1 MPVTTPRSIALAVA
15 AIFLGSWS
23 IQRVDLVYA
32 GPSLTYGPLPALPI
46 ALLLLLVLL
55 RRLGAGWLQFKE
67 GELIGCYLMTAVGLP
82 LAAGGYTHYLL
93 PGLVTGFFQFSDPA
107 GRYYP
112 FLKLIPDWMV
122 PGREGSLAVDGFFQG
137 RVDVPWTAWAL
148 PLMAWAALAIA
159 FCAAMSGCMT
169 LLRKRWLQE
178 ERLRL
183 PLAELPLTLALNGW
197 ELVRSKAFAVG
208 AAVPVLIYGLNGLH
222 HYHVFPAEIPLSF
235 NFAEVL
241 TEQPWA
247 ALAPF
252 TSRFEFTV
260 SPFLVGIAYLLSVEV
275 AFSTW
280 FFFLLTRGQLLVAE
294 LLGRSG
300 DQGVFIGLGGQWR
313 EWPNFTPHLHAQAR
327 GGLLCLAVL
336 SLWAARKALADAWRL
351 ALRNRGKERLG
362 FLCLTAG
369 SAGLLAWGH
378 AAGLSLPLGAIF
390 VLMLLLTAIGMARLR
405 LDAGLPVVS
414 AYFLVPNLLFFARG
428 TGPGVFSPSEYVA
441 LAFLNLLSYSG
452 IAAVTMLHVEGW
464 KMSGA
469 LRTGAT
475 HIGAAVGV
483 GLLAGLAC
491 GFWSMLELVY
501 DPGIFTLDRL
511 GGARSAAR
519 LGRYY
524 HYLYSE
530 AGTRPADPDLIRMGA
545 VAAGFAVTAALSFLR
560 TLFTQLPFHPA
571 GFVYG
576 TGIGYLI
583 WGSALIGW
591 AVKVLVVR
599 YGGAAQYRRLRPFF
613 MGLIVGDLLMRLMWA
628 AVSLLGEPGGGY
640 RI

>member
-1 MPVTTPRSIALAVA
+1 MPVTTRRSVALAVA

-23 IQRVDLVYA
+23 IQRVDLVYG

-46 ALLLLLVLL
+46 ALLVLLVLL
-55 RRLGAGWLQFKE
+55 RRLGAGWLRLE
-67 GELIGCYLMTAVGLP
+67 ESELLGCYLMTAVGLP

-107 GRYYP
+107 GGYYP

-122 PGREGSLAVDGFFQG
+122 PGREGSPVVDGFFQG
-137 RVDVPWTAWAL
+137 RTAVPWDAWVL
-148 PLMAWAALAIA
+148 PLMAWAGLAIA
-159 FCAAMSGCMT
+159 FCSAMWGCMT
-169 LLRKRWLQE
+169 LLRKRWLEE

-183 PLAELPLTLALNGW
+183 PLTELPLTLALSGW
-197 ELVRSKAFAVG
+197 ELLRSRALAAG
-208 AAVPVLIYGLNGLH
+208 AAVPVLIYGINGLH
-222 HYHVFPAEIPLSF
+222 HYHVFPTEIPLSF
-235 NFAEVL
+235 NFEEVL
-241 TEQPWA
+241 TEKPWS
-247 ALAPF
+247 ALAPL

-260 SPFLVGIAYLLSVEV
+260 LPFLVGIAYLLSVEV

-280 FFFLLTRGQLLVAE
+280 FFYLLTRAQLLAAE
-294 LLGRSG
+294 LLGRTG
-300 DQGVFIGLGGQWR
+300 DQGVFVGLGGQWR

-336 SLWAARKALADAWRL
+336 SLWAARRALADAWGR
-351 ALRNRGKERLG
+351 ALRSRCMERWGLV
-362 FLCLTAG
+362 CLTGG
-369 SAGLLAWGH
+369 SAGLLFWGH
-378 AAGLSLPLGAIF
+378 SAGLSLTWGTIF
-390 VLMLLLTAIGMARLR
+390 VLLLLLTAIGMARLR

-414 AYFLVPNLLFFARG
+414 VYFLVPNLLFFARG

-441 LAFLNLLSYSG
+441 FAFLNLLSYSG

-464 KMSGA
+464 KMSSSLRAGA
-469 LRTGAT
+469 G
-475 HIGAAVGV
+475 HIGAAVAV

-501 DPGIFTLDRL
+501 DPGIFTLDRH
-511 GGARSAAR
+511 GGARSTAR

-524 HYLYSE
+524 NYLYYES
-530 AGTRPADPDLIRMGA
+530 GTRAAGPDLIRMGA
-545 VAAGFAVTAALSFLR
+545 VAMGFAFTAVLSFLR
-560 TLFTQLPFHPA
+560 ILFTQLPFHPA

-583 WGSALIGW
+583 WGSALTGW
-591 AVKVLVVR
+591 AVKVLIVR

-613 MGLIVGDLLMRLMWA
+613 MGLILGDLLMRTVWA